1 MIKTKIV
8 ATVGPACAETET
20 LKVMLDEGV
29 DVFRLNFS
37 HGTVEQHEQFLR
49 KLKSLCAGRERIS
62 AVMGDLCG
70 PKIRIGPVEPQGQML
85 LAGDVVTIIP
95 GQITGDAHRFC
106 TNYSGFAGDVKIG
119 QRIFIDDGQ
128 IRLDVTDVNTGQV
141 KCRVV
146 SGGALFSHKGINLPD
161 SDIAMPAITQLDRE
175 YVDWAVDK
183 GLDFLAL
190 SFVRSADEVAQL
202 KDYLR
207 KAGSA
212 IKVIAKIEKPQA
224 LDCLEQ
230 IVEAGD
236 GVLVARGDLGVEM
249 DLAEV
254 PLIQKRITDMC
265 RQKGKVVIV
274 ATQMLQSMINS
285 PVATRAEVS
294 DVANAIMDYCDAV
307 MLSGETAV
315 GKYPIEA
322 IRTITRIA
330 KVTEAYLDE
339 HTERHP
345 RMSAPQQLRLTESI
359 SRSVG
364 YIVDDIDAKVV
375 VVWSQSGSSARL
387 LSKSRIDVAIAA
399 LSSQQRVCRQ
409 MCLDYGVVPYCVP
422 LPATVDEFVKVADEL
437 VVSHNLAR
445 PAERIVLVAGQPL
458 GEPGRTN
465 TIVVHTVG
473 GQ

>member
-1 MIKTKIV
+1 MIKTKIIV
-8 ATVGPACAETET
+8 TVGPACAETDS
-20 LKVMLDEGV
+20 LRAMLDGGV

-37 HGTVEQHEQFLR
+37 HGSVEEHEQFL
-49 KLKSLCAGRERIS
+49 KNLKPVCTGRERIS

-70 PKIRIGPVEPQGQML
+70 PKIRIGPVEPQGQAL
-85 LAGDVVTIIP
+85 PAGDEVTIVP
-95 GQITGDAHRFC
+95 EQITGDVHRFC
-106 TNYSGFAGDVKIG
+106 TNYEAFADDVKIG

-128 IRLDVTDVNTGQV
+128 IRLDVTDISNGQV

-146 SGGALFSHKGINLPD
+146 SGGVVFSHKGINLPD
-161 SDIAMPAITQLDRE
+161 SDVAMPAITKRDWK
-175 YVDWAVDK
+175 YVDWAIEK

-190 SFVRSADEVAQL
+190 SFVRSADEVAEL
-202 KDYLR
+202 KEYIR
-207 KAGSA
+207 RAGSA

-224 LDCLEQ
+224 VDCLEQ
-230 IVEAGD
+230 IVDVSD

-265 RQKGKVVIV
+265 RRKGKVVIV

-315 GKYPIEA
+315 GKYPVEA
-322 IRTITRIA
+322 VKTITRIA

-339 HTERHP
+339 HIERHP

-387 LSKSRIDVAIAA
+387 LSKSRIDVAVAA
-399 LSSQQRVCRQ
+399 LSSDERVCRQ
-409 MCLDYGVVPYCVP
+409 MCLDYGVAPYCVP
-422 LPATVDEFVKVADEL
+422 IPATVDDFVKVADEL
-437 VVSHNLAR
+437 VVKHNLAR
-445 PAERIVLVAGQPL
+445 PAEKIVLVAGQPL
-458 GEPGRTN
+458 GKPGRTN